1 MPGLDEA
8 DFELGAISRMRM
20 TLEVEGALAL
30 ALDGAL
36 LLGGGEARH
45 AGVALEAEVLLV
57 ELSGGEVSEDLLMLS
72 RRADECSLDSM
83 HPIPCWNVECI
94 LLMKLD
100 SFYYA

>member
-30 ALDGAL
+30 DGAL

-45 AGVALEAEVLLV
+45 AEVASEPGEVLV
-57 ELSGGEVSEDLLMLS
+57 LSCPTV
-72 RRADECSLDSM
+72 
-83 HPIPCWNVECI
+83 
-94 LLMKLD
+94 K
-100 SFYYA
+100 